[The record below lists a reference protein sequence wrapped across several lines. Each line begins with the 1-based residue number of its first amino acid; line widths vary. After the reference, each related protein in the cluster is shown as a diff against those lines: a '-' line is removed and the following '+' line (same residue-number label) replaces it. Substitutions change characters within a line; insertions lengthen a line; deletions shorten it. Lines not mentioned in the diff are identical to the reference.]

1 MPVWWPNDVF
11 EWTALKNLSHR
22 YDGQLGDSYSNCL
35 RLAIV
40 QGYEFYNKVSIQ
52 DFNLAEIKTL
62 AYSPLGLK
70 VDKSVTD
77 TFSLQDPYNFT
88 EENGEDLP
96 TVAAIKR
103 VKLALN
109 PQVLLKLCSQ
119 AHLIVSSSPGVC
131 HDSAV

>member
-40 QGYEFYNKVSIQ
+40 QGYEYYK
-52 DFNLAEIKTL
+52 K
-62 AYSPLGLK
+62 
-70 VDKSVTD
+70 
-77 TFSLQDPYNFT
+77 DPYTFV

-96 TVAAIKR
+96 PVAAIKR
-103 VKLALN
+103 VKLTLN
-109 PQVLLKLCSQ
+109 PQVKHTFAWS
-119 AHLIVSSSPGVC
+119 IRYSYVTGVR